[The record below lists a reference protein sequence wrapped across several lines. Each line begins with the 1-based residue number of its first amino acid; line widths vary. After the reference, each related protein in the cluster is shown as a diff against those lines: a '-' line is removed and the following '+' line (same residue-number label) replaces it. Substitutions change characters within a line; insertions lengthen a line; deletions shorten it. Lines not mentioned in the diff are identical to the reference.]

1 MQERNTLL
9 ATLVFGAAVTVV
21 HFTAIWQTTVEAAG
35 NVAAKLGLGN
45 SQMALLVMLPVF
57 MIAGAFFVGECLF
70 AGTCASGGHLDACGI
85 CATAPSTEGSAPAA
99 V

>member
-1 MQERNTLL
+1 ML

-21 HFTAIWQTTVEAAG
+21 HFTAISQTTVEAAG
-35 NVAAKLGLGN
+35 NVAAKLGLGS
-45 SQMALLVMLPVF
+45 SQVALLVMLPVF

-70 AGTCASGGHLDACGI
+70 GGTCASGGHLDACGI
-85 CATAPSTEGSAPAA
+85 CVTAPSSEGSAPAA